1 MALVSGGKAFHAKAL
16 LYNTLFIN
24 NVLCGWGTFI
34 VATSCPLVGS
44 CLVSLY
50 GSRSFLLYASLSK
63 FDALLSTNRLTLASL
78 CRSIVLVR
86 GGARRHTRRHLF

>member
-34 VATSCPLVGS
+34 VEHHVPWSELS
-44 CLVSLY
+44 SVSIW
-50 GSRSFLLYASLSK
+50 SRSFLLYASLRNSM
-63 FDALLSTNRLTLASL
+63 
-78 CRSIVLVR
+78 
-86 GGARRHTRRHLF
+86 LFYPPID

>member
-1 MALVSGGKAFHAKAL
+1 MAVCLNQFGPKKSFLLVFKFRVGINGLSFRGKAFHAKAL

-50 GSRSFLLYASLSK
+50 GSRSFLLYA
-63 FDALLSTNRLTLASL
+63 
-78 CRSIVLVR
+78 IVLVNSK
-86 GGARRHTRRHLF
+86 LFYPPID

>member
-34 VATSCPLVGS
+34 VATSCPWQHHVPSSRWQAAVIQGGQTAADVVLGLVWPKVDGNEP
-44 CLVSLY
+44 V
-50 GSRSFLLYASLSK
+50 
-63 FDALLSTNRLTLASL
+63 
-78 CRSIVLVR
+78 
-86 GGARRHTRRHLF
+86 